1 MKANE
6 ILETC
11 LYVDNLAAAREF
23 YRDVLGLELFEHQP
37 GRHLFWRCGHRMLL
51 LFLAEQCDVPD
62 ANLPRHGARG
72 AGHVAFAVPDAD
84 IPHWQQHL
92 TQHGVAIEQVVQ
104 WPQGGRSVY
113 FRDPAGNS
121 LEVASPR
128 IWGLRETGTIG
139 VAASAPHPKPAQA

>member
-11 LYVDNLAAAREF
+11 LYVDNLDQARAF
-23 YRDVLGLELFEHQP
+23 YGGVLGLELFEHQA

-51 LFLAEQCDVPD
+51 LFVAEGTSAADSSV
-62 ANLPRHGARG
+62 PRHGARG
-72 AGHVAFAVPDAD
+72 AGHVAFAVPDHE
-84 IPHWQQHL
+84 IPLWQQHL
-92 TQHGVAIEQVVQ
+92 DRCGVDIEQAVE
-104 WPQGGRSVY
+104 WPQGGRSLY

-128 IWGLRETGTIG
+128 IWGIDER
-139 VAASAPHPKPAQA
+139 AAIRPSC